1 MHEGNYINNPG
12 GPVVKVPH
20 LYCRG
25 CRFNP
30 WSRNLRPH
38 MMLSAAKKKKKKRE
52 MRN

>member
-38 MMLSAAKKKKKKRE
+38 MMLSAAKKKKKRE
-52 MRN
+52 R

>member
-1 MHEGNYINNPG
+1 M
-12 GPVVKVPH
+12 VKVPH

-38 MMLSAAKKKKKKRE
+38 MMLSAAKKKKKKERDE
-52 MRN
+52 ELTDKNPVISSLI